1 MDSLPVNIFDICVIL
16 MLLVGAL
23 IGLTLGFVR
32 GGLFVMSWIGAALAT
47 LYGFTPAQP
56 IARKY
61 IESEFF
67 ADLTTGVAIFLVSL
81 VILFVMSYPQT
92 SYTVAG
98 INGPIEFN
106 FGLSVGFFVA
116 LTVVLGFMMSLGK
129 AAVYKHIPV
138 YYPHHV
144 GSVGGLV
151 GMIGGLGGFFLPI
164 AFGILLDMTGVWT
177 APFML
182 LFVLVAVSTVWMH
195 VAIRRMERARHPA
208 LAEEKYLS
216 DVPEA
221 PIGAPKPSDE
231 QPKGNAA
238 QPAE

>member
-81 VILFVMSYPQT
+81 VILFLIS
-92 SYTVAG
+92 S
-98 INGPIEFN
+98 
-106 FGLSVGFFVA
+106 
-116 LTVVLGFMMSLGK
+116 
-129 AAVYKHIPV
+129 
-138 YYPHHV
+138 
-144 GSVGGLV
+144 
-151 GMIGGLGGFFLPI
+151 MIGGWVRNSRLNALDRSLGLLAGLLTGALIIVAAYAVAESTWTPEEHPKWVQEAKSLPLI
-164 AFGILLDMTGVWT
+164 QTGTVILRAVTPKNLQIFGTSSARTASRKVKDAMELKQTYDSLLKPDGTDSQRADRPGYD
-177 APFML
+177 
-182 LFVLVAVSTVWMH
+182 SKE
-195 VAIRRMERARHPA
+195 RRA
-208 LAEEKYLS
+208 LDRTIQGL
-216 DVPEA
+216 
-221 PIGAPKPSDE
+221 
-231 QPKGNAA
+231 Q
-238 QPAE
+238 